1 MSGNAKRNLVVGT
14 MAVLVCAAV
23 GLNWKYSTQEAL
35 QQAEETG
42 TKILGEATLVSGQ
55 EGTELA
61 EDTVYEGDDYFASAR
76 LTRQQARDSAIELLQ
91 KAADEEGAAE
101 EAATEASEGIQALA
115 AYTLAEAQI
124 ENLVTA
130 KGYADCV
137 VFMGEETVSVV
148 VSDPDGLDAVDV
160 ARIKD
165 IVVSE
170 TGYTPEQIKI
180 REAGAAAGSV
190 QTSGVQTGGV
200 QTAEQTDDAK

>member
-76 LTRQQARDSAIELLQ
+76 LTRQHNDANMMALGAGITGGNLAKRMVEIFLHTEFEGGRHARRV
-91 KAADEEGAAE
+91 
-101 EAATEASEGIQALA
+101 AL
-115 AYTLAEAQI
+115 
-124 ENLVTA
+124 
-130 KGYADCV
+130 
-137 VFMGEETVSVV
+137 
-148 VSDPDGLDAVDV
+148 LDA
-160 ARIKD
+160 I
-165 IVVSE
+165 
-170 TGYTPEQIKI
+170 Q
-180 REAGAAAGSV
+180 
-190 QTSGVQTGGV
+190 
-200 QTAEQTDDAK
+200 

>member
-1 MSGNAKRNLVVGT
+1 MSGNTKRNIVVAT

-137 VFMGEETVSVV
+137 AFMGAESISVV
-148 VSDPDGLDAVDV
+148 VSTRDGAALTSADV
-160 ARIKD
+160 AKITD
-165 IVVSE
+165 ITMTE
-170 TGYTPEQIKI
+170 TGYPASAIKI
-180 REAGAAAGSV
+180 MAAN
-190 QTSGVQTGGV
+190 
-200 QTAEQTDDAK
+200 

>member
-76 LTRQQARDSAIELLQ
+76 LTRQQARDSALAILQ
-91 KAADEEGAAE
+91 DSIANESADETMK
-101 EAATEASEGIQALA
+101 EANGEAIQ
-115 AYTLAEAQI
+115 TLASYTVSEAQI

-130 KGYADCV
+130 KGYTDCV
-137 VFMGEETVSVV
+137 AFIGDESVSVV
-148 VSDPDGLDAVDV
+148 VSAREGGLTDADV
-160 ARIKD
+160 AKITE
-165 IVVSE
+165 IVTDE
-170 TGYTPEQIKI
+170 TGMEASQVKI
-180 REAGAAAGSV
+180 IEAEG
-190 QTSGVQTGGV
+190 
-200 QTAEQTDDAK
+200 

>member
-76 LTRQQARDSAIELLQ
+76 LTRQQARDSAISLLED
-91 KAADEEGAAE
+91 AAKQEDADKEVANQ
-101 EAATEASEGIQALA
+101 ASESIQVLA
-115 AYTLAEAQI
+115 SYTLKEAQI

-137 VFMGEETVSVV
+137 AYMTNDGISVAVSAPEGGLQQQDVAVIADVV
-148 VSDPDGLDAVDV
+148 MSQSGYGLDSI
-160 ARIKD
+160 R
-165 IVVSE
+165 VVE
-170 TGYTPEQIKI
+170 V
-180 REAGAAAGSV
+180 R
-190 QTSGVQTGGV
+190 
-200 QTAEQTDDAK
+200 